1 MTGFELLKKQ
11 LYSIEFAVCDG
22 KIGFE
27 IETEADNED
36 EYPAA
41 NNDEKVRLFASK
53 INNENE
59 EIVKKGMRVG
69 DEIVIINGSLVEN
82 LNVRQIE
89 SFLKNSK
96 SLRLTM
102 KTAR

>member
-1 MTGFELLKKQ
+1 MYKKQ
-11 LYSIEFAVCDG
+11 LYSIEFAVHNG
-22 KIGFE
+22 KTGFD
-27 IETEADNED
+27 IETEADSDD
-36 EYPAA
+36 EYPATSCE
-41 NNDEKVRLFASK
+41 EKVRVFVGS

-82 LNVRQIE
+82 LSLQQVK
-89 SFLKNSK
+89 SFLNNSK
-96 SLRLTM
+96 NLRLTM